1 MRIATLGFDE
11 ELVEFVRQIER
22 SPKHH
27 LVGSFDAGD
36 GASEIEAISPQTR
49 ATAESWEGLLSGTV
63 ADLVIVASRP
73 SSAAAVEQRDDQLR
87 KLVQAGT
94 PMLLIQSTCQMIVA
108 FELEMIRQD
117 SKCVMLPYHPM
128 LFHPAYQ
135 AIRKLVTDENTEQL
149 GNIEQIIWNRQAVTR
164 DRKTVLDTFTHD
176 AIVLRDL
183 LGNVTRIAAMVSS
196 DSDSGFANLG
206 VQLTGSDEQLA
217 RWSIGPVQEHSGAKL
232 TVVGSTGSAVLA
244 MLPNEPCQLSID
256 GKRKEI
262 KETCPVNAALAWAE
276 EHLASDDGSM
286 WDQACR
292 VMELEDAVQ
301 RSARRGRTIELYN
314 EMVSER
320 ETFKSMMAAG
330 GCGLLLWVMFL
341 LLVAGIVE
349 GLQLP
354 IRDSLF
360 WRLWPVYLAAP
371 LFIFLL
377 MQLLQL
383 AAAKPET
390 PTVPEEDEV

>member
-11 ELVEFVRQIER
+11 ELVEFVRQIEQ
-22 SPKHH
+22 SPKHQ

-36 GASEIEAISPQTR
+36 GASEIESISPQTR
-49 ATAESWEGLLSGTV
+49 TTAESWEGLLSGTV

-73 SSAAAVEQRDDQLR
+73 STAGAVEQRDNQLR
-87 KLVQAGT
+87 KLVQAAT
-94 PMLLIQSTCQMIVA
+94 PMLLIQPTCEMIVA

-117 SKCVMLPYHPM
+117 SKCVMLPYHRM

-135 AIRKLVTDENTEQL
+135 AVRKLVTDANDDQL
-149 GNIEQIIWNRQAVTR
+149 GSIEQIIWNRQAVTR
-164 DRKTVLDTFTHD
+164 DRKTVLDMFTHD

-183 LGNVTRIAAMVSS
+183 LGNVTQVAAMVSS
-196 DSDSGFANLG
+196 DSESGFANLG
-206 VQLTGSDEQLA
+206 VQLTGSDDRLA

-232 TVVGSTGSAVLA
+232 TVVGSTGSAVLS
-244 MLPNEPCQLSID
+244 MLPQQVCELSIH
-256 GKRKEI
+256 GERQEI
-262 KETCPVNAALAWAE
+262 TETAPVTAALVWAE
-276 EHLASDDGSM
+276 EHLASDDGAV

-301 RSARRGRTIELYN
+301 RSARRGRTIELHN

-320 ETFKSMMAAG
+320 DTFKSMMAAG
-330 GCGLLLWVMFL
+330 GCGLLLWVMVL
-341 LLVAGIVE
+341 LLVAGVVE
-349 GLQLP
+349 GLRLP
-354 IRDSLF
+354 IRDNLF

-377 MQLLQL
+377 MQLFQF
-383 AAAKPET
+383 AAAKPER
-390 PTVPEEDEV
+390 PTTPEEDEG